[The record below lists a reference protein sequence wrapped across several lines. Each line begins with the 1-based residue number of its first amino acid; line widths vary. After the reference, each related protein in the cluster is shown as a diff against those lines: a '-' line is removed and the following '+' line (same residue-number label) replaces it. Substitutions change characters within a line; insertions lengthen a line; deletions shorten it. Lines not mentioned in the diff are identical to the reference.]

1 MGSVPS
7 TRTVVDRPA
16 QHLAGLG
23 YYGDPIASHA
33 GWTEE
38 NEIGRL
44 WSRLT
49 GYLAGPGSPFPP
61 PTVTYELHLRNEHSA
76 STGEFEV
83 FAGFEVPEGTVP
95 PVDLS
100 LKVIPAGRYAVVE
113 VDGDE
118 IVTDWP
124 EVQAWLAENG
134 LVESDAFVLMRY
146 DERFLGVDRI
156 AESVMTVL
164 IPVRPADARQ

>member
-1 MGSVPS
+1 MPQDL
-7 TRTVVDRPA
+7 RTVVDRPA

-23 YYGDPIASHA
+23 FYGDPIASHA

-44 WSRLT
+44 WRRLIA
-49 GYLAGPGSPFPP
+49 YLTDPRSPFEPP
-61 PTVTYELHLRNEHSA
+61 AVSYELHLRDAQSEV
-76 STGEFEV
+76 TGEFEV
-83 FAGFEVPEGTVP
+83 FAGFEVPEGTVL

-100 LKVIPAGRYAVVE
+100 LKVVPADRYAMVE
-113 VDGDE
+113 VHGDQ

-124 EVQAWLAENG
+124 DIQEWLADSG
-134 LVESDAFVLMRY
+134 LAESGSFVLMRY

-156 AESVMTVL
+156 DESVMTVL
-164 IPVRPADARQ
+164 IPVRPIDARR